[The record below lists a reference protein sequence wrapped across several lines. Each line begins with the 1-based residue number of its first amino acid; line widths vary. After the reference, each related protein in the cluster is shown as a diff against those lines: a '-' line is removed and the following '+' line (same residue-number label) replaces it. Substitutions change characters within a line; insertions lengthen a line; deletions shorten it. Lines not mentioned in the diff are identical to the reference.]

1 MKFFFKY
8 FLILLVSLLIFQISK
23 AEQIL
28 KYANIDQVIKETKV
42 GSNMISKINEI
53 DKANIK
59 KLNTYEEELKSIENE
74 IKLKKNIISDQE
86 FEKEVN
92 NLKKKVADFNNEK
105 NLMVKNFNEIKKKE
119 LQIFF
124 DMINPIVQNYMN
136 EQSIDILFNSNH
148 IFMGN
153 KNSDLTKQLIDE
165 INKRL
170 NN

>member
-1 MKFFFKY
+1 MKLFFKY
-8 FLILLVSLLIFQISK
+8 FLILLVSLLFFQISK

-28 KYANIDQVIKETKV
+28 KYANIDKVIKETKV

-92 NLKKKVADFNNEK
+92 NLKKKVADFNKEK

-124 DMINPIVQNYMN
+124 DIINPIVQNYMN

-165 INKRL
+165 INKKF

>member
-1 MKFFFKY
+1 MKLFFKY
-8 FLILLVSLLIFQISK
+8 FFILSFSLLIFQISK

-59 KLNTYEEELKSIENE
+59 KLNIYEEELKSIENE

-92 NLKKKVADFNNEK
+92 NLKKKVANFNNEK

-124 DMINPIVQNYMN
+124 DIINPIVQNYMN

-165 INKRL
+165 INKKF